1 MKRKTKGVLTGFI
14 PFVVYLIG
22 FARLI
27 RKELKKRR

>member
-1 MKRKTKGVLTGFI
+1 MKRRTKGVLTGFI

-27 RKELKKRR
+27 RKELKKNK